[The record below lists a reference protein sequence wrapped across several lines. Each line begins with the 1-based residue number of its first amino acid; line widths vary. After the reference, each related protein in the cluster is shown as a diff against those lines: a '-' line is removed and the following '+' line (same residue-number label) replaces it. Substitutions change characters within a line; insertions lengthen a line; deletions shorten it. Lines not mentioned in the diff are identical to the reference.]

1 MTPMTK
7 LKVVGWLHVLLGGT
21 GLVFGFILLSLV
33 ATSTDKAAGLYEQTR
48 NALAVIDRNLA
59 DAGSH
64 KSRVLTATVFIT
76 DMAKKAEM
84 NRAWEE
90 WVDMAN
96 PPQRACI
103 GAVLEGKDLV
113 EILVTAAA

>member
-1 MTPMTK
+1 MSKTPITR
-7 LKVVGWLHVLLGGT
+7 LAGSVASRSRAVAAN
-21 GLVFGFILLSLV
+21 GLVYTV
-33 ATSTDKAAGLYEQTR
+33 ATSTDKAVGLYEQTR

-90 WVDMAN
+90 WIDPAN

-103 GAVLEGKDLV
+103 GATLEGKDLV
-113 EILVTAAA
+113 EILITAVQ

>member
-1 MTPMTK
+1 MSKTPITR
-7 LKVVGWLHVLLGGT
+7 LAGSVASRSRAVAAN
-21 GLVFGFILLSLV
+21 GLVYTV
-33 ATSTDKAAGLYEQTR
+33 AVSPEKSAGLYEQTR

-76 DMAKKAEM
+76 DMTKKAEM

-90 WVDMAN
+90 WIDPAN

-103 GAVLEGKDLV
+103 GATLDGKDLV
-113 EILVTAAA
+113 EILITAVQ